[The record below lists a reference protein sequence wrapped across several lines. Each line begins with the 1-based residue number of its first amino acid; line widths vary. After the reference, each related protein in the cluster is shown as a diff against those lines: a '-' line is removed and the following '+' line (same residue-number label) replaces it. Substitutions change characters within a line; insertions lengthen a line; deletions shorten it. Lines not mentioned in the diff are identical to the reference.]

1 MWFTIYFTVWTWI
14 AVYSCS
20 LETLVLW
27 KCIFGHYYYSCACL
41 LISFRLPL
49 KHQEASRSFNTYN
62 KKKPHLKHENN
73 SKSWGDKKHCVN
85 LRVAM
90 SALKSTDEK
99 MWRLQIWNINW
110 QHVPRVYQIHYPNP
124 TGDNCGKA
132 ISLNLSYAGVRD
144 VYTAKLEIRSKTDS
158 LTRRPHEK
166 LHVAFIIRR

>member
-27 KCIFGHYYYSCACL
+27 KCIFGQYYYSCACL

-62 KKKPHLKHENN
+62 NKKTHLKHENN
-73 SKSWGDKKHCVN
+73 LTLNPEEIKNN

-90 SALKSTDEK
+90 SALKSTDEN

-110 QHVPRVYQIHYPNP
+110 QHVPRVYQIHYLNP
-124 TGDNCGKA
+124 TGDNRGKA
-132 ISLNLSYAGVRD
+132 FSLNLSYAAVRD